1 LLRYI
6 PASNNKSLF
15 IFNTLTFS
23 NFKEYFLIVFV
34 YNHKHHTLKRKLTGI
49 LVLLLLVIQVKGQN
63 IVENLPTFDQDR
75 LHFGFT
81 LGTNFMYFT
90 SVHSGVPDVNGNV
103 WFTDQSTLNPGFHVG
118 IISSLRM
125 NKYLNLRFVPGISFG
140 QRDMHF
146 ITETG
151 VLRDS
156 PISVKS
162 TFIETPLLIKYKA
175 LRDGNAKPYLVFG
188 PNVRFDLARSRKD
201 DIVLRPIDYYLE
213 MGVGSDF
220 YLPYFRFGL
229 EVRFA
234 IGFNDVLWHD
244 RPPTE
249 GYDPR
254 YTNAISNLYSRLFII
269 AFNFE

>member
-1 LLRYI
+1 MK
-6 PASNNKSLF
+6 P
-15 IFNTLTFS
+15 
-23 NFKEYFLIVFV
+23 FV
-34 YNHKHHTLKRKLTGI
+34 SIAII
-49 LVLLLLVIQVKGQN
+49 LVSFFGFSKAQN
-63 IVENLPTFDQDR
+63 IVENLPTFDQKD

-81 LGTNFMYFT
+81 LGTNYMNFNA
-90 SVHSGVPDVNGNV
+90 VHSGLPDVDGNI
-103 WFTDQSTLNPGFHVG
+103 WFTDLSSLNPGFHVG
-118 IISSLRM
+118 IISSYRI
-125 NKYLNLRFVPGISFG
+125 NQFLNLRFIPGISFG
-140 QRDMHF
+140 QRDMRF
-146 ITETG
+146 KTQLG
-151 VLRDS
+151 VEREP
-156 PISVKS
+156 PIAVKS

-175 LRDGNAKPYLVFG
+175 LRDGNAKPYLIFG

-201 DIVLRPIDYYLE
+201 DIVLNPIDYYFE
-213 MGVGSDF
+213 FGVGSDF

-244 RPPTE
+244 RPLSE

>member
-1 LLRYI
+1 MKRIILSI
-6 PASNNKSLF
+6 
-15 IFNTLTFS
+15 
-23 NFKEYFLIVFV
+23 LIVSGLAMQ
-34 YNHKHHTLKRKLTGI
+34 TTA
-49 LVLLLLVIQVKGQN
+49 QQ

-90 SVHSGVPDVNGNV
+90 SVHSGVTDVDGNV
-103 WFTDQSTLNPGFHVG
+103 WYTDQSTLNPGFHVG
-118 IISSLRM
+118 IISSLRL
-125 NKYLNLRFVPGISFG
+125 NKHMNLRFVPGISFG
-140 QRDMHF
+140 QRDMMY
-146 ITETG
+146 ITGDG
-151 VLRDS
+151 VPRES

-175 LRDGNAKPYLVFG
+175 LRDGNAKPYLIFG

-201 DIVLRPIDYYLE
+201 DVVLNPVDYYLE

-244 RPPTE
+244 RPATE

-254 YTNAISNLYSRLFII
+254 YTEAIDNLFSRLFII
-269 AFNFE
+269 SFNFE